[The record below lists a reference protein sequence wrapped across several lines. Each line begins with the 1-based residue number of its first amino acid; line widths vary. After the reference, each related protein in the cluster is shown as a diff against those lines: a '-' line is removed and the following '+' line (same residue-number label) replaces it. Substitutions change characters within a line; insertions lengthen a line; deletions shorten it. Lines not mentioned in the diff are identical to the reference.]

1 MKTGHGRNGF
11 SFPSCLHPLLGG
23 MLSQIAM
30 GGYEKLLLTNLVE
43 CTVRSGLQID
53 RIEARCGGYY
63 LAMGWCYFT
72 GADQP

>member
-1 MKTGHGRNGF
+1 MNGF
-11 SFPSCLHPLLGG
+11 SFTSCLHPLLGG

-53 RIEARCGGYY
+53 RIEARRGGYY
-63 LAMGWCYFT
+63 PAMSDCYFT